1 MGEASFKNL
10 VMGKWGISGFVFC
23 GGTFNLESFL
33 SFEKLSFLNYH
44 ELFLRNAWPMKV
56 LFPVGTTVRDPHHHT
71 VPTRCEKIWTCAEAV
86 FGLCWLKLC
95 CSDDHYTKKIEVD
108 PQSWSW
114 KPNWYHLV
122 FMINFEEGL
131 LLPNLF
137 CVVAITTAQIQS
149 TKPAMVPQLW
159 LYRFVNNWNSVLQIN
174 ILK

>member
-1 MGEASFKNL
+1 MGEVSFKNL
-10 VMGKWGISGFVFC
+10 VMGKWGIGGFVFC
-23 GGTFNLESFL
+23 AGTFNLESFL

-56 LFPVGTTVRDPHHHT
+56 LFPVGTTVRDPHHQ
-71 VPTRCEKIWTCAEAV
+71 
-86 FGLCWLKLC
+86 LC
-95 CSDDHYTKKIEVD
+95 CSDDHYTKKVVVD

-122 FMINFEEGL
+122 FMSNFEEEL

-149 TKPAMVPQLW
+149 TKPAMVLQLW